1 MLAILTTKP
10 HTLFQVIMTS
20 SPFLEVKVN
29 RWCWEKKELIIE
41 DCDLTTFSILVDYFY
56 GIDIPESVIFE
67 DMEIY
72 RKLLEMAD
80 RWLMD
85 DLKASVEELFI
96 KHILKSLPFHNL
108 EGSNLLIACGALDNK
123 VKKEPLDKKVK
134 KERFLITPFF
144 FGAFYGSLF
153 LGGVLFGVKP
163 VAFVFGALCGALFTF
178 WFASLQ

>member
-1 MLAILTTKP
+1 
-10 HTLFQVIMTS
+10 MTS
-20 SPFLEVKVN
+20 SPFLEAKVN

-85 DLKASVEELFI
+85 DFKASVEELFI
-96 KHILKSLPFHNL
+96 KHILESLPFHNL
-108 EGSNLLIACGALDNK
+108 EGKSMLIACGALDK
-123 VKKEPLDKKVK
+123 EVKKEPSDKKVK
-134 KERFLITPFF
+134 KECFLITKLF
-144 FGAFYGSLF
+144 FGGAMF
-153 LGGVLFGVKP
+153 LVGVLFGLKP
-163 VAFVFGALCGALFTF
+163 VAFVFGALFRLFTF
-178 WFASLQ
+178 CFAMPQ